1 MFRLF
6 FINKRI
12 IFWPLILTGTT
23 SLASTTNFINRQDH
37 QNLRIVSS
45 KSVKVSQNQYIM
57 RWVKSTQIQYVPIGN
72 QLFGFCKLF
81 KGRIFFPPCPMVP
94 TSWVVVRPCPFPSVP
109 INQWHGPKMSATLW
123 EKADACSIDST
134 RNYLFDW
141 GRWGPATLDKIWLV
155 GQCGSR

>member
-1 MFRLF
+1 MVVKQEQRIFYVVSTMFRLL

-57 RWVKSTQIQYVPIGN
+57 RWVKSTQIQYVPIGTN
-72 QLFGFCKLF
+72 FLASVNCLRVGFF
-81 KGRIFFPPCPMVP
+81 SRRARWFPPRGLSC
-94 TSWVVVRPCPFPSVP
+94 
-109 INQWHGPKMSATLW
+109 
-123 EKADACSIDST
+123 
-134 RNYLFDW
+134 
-141 GRWGPATLDKIWLV
+141 GRVLSHR
-155 GQCGSR
+155 SR